1 MPQTLAAAAP
11 ADAEN
16 ALAAIRECA
25 GRHVPQDMADQCGAL
40 IAAHL
45 ERLKFGSIAITV
57 HDGRIVQLDVT
68 EKRRLAR

>member
-11 ADAEN
+11 AEAED
-16 ALAAIRECA
+16 ALAAIRDYL
-25 GRHVPQDMADQCGAL
+25 H
-40 IAAHL
+40 
-45 ERLKFGSIAITV
+45 RLRFGSIAITV